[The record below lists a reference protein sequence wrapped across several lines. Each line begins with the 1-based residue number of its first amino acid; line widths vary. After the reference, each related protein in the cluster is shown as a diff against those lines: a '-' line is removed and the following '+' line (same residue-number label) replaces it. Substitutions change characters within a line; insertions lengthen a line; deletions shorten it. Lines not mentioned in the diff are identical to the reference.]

1 MARLKHM
8 IPTAY
13 TNVFTPPSNDYGEQR
28 QTPRA
33 GRSSKT

>member
-1 MARLKHM
+1 M

-13 TNVFTPPSNDYGEQR
+13 TNVFAVPANDYGEIA
-28 QTPRA
+28 QTSRA